1 MKNILPILSND
12 ELHSAIPT
20 NKDAGIG
27 ALDTI
32 HGRLPLQALD
42 VRVRID
48 GLVAATVVTQTFVN
62 SHAEPLEATYI
73 FPLPDRA
80 AATHFHMEVAGR
92 VIEGVLK
99 ERGQARA
106 DYSKAIESGR
116 RAAITEEERPGV
128 FTLRVGNLM
137 PGEIAKI
144 RLTLSGPLTCED
156 GEATFRFPLVVAP
169 RYIPGVPLPGPS
181 VGAGVVSDTDAVPD
195 ASRISP
201 PVLLSGFPN
210 PVCFSLVVDL
220 HAAGMPVSELRS
232 SLHTVVIEQSQDSW
246 HCCVQPGER
255 LDRDFILRFR
265 VADQAIRTSLILHA
279 DAEGDEGTFLLTIV
293 PPAGQAAA
301 LQPRDVVFV
310 LDRSGSMGGWKMIAA
325 RRALGRMIDTLT
337 AQDRFTVYAFDDKV
351 EAPAAFAGPG
361 LVAATDRQRF
371 CALEF
376 LAGVNA
382 RNGTEM
388 ARPLQQAVEQ
398 LMIGAPDR
406 DRVLVLVTDGQVG
419 NEDQILRTL
428 APQIQN
434 LRIFTLGIDRAVN
447 EGFLKR
453 LATLGGGSCELVE
466 SEDRL
471 DEVMDK
477 VHRRIATPVLTG
489 LHLEPADLAIDP
501 GSITPA
507 RLAGLFA
514 GAPLF
519 LMGRYRGAKL
529 RSVTIQARDA
539 AAQPWSETAP
549 AHSSANTAIAS
560 LWARG
565 RVRDLEDRYATGLSD
580 RQTLEKEIVET
591 SLRFGVLCRFTA
603 FVAVDANGIVNQSGT
618 MHQITQ
624 PVELAAGWNM
634 GCSVAAAAPS
644 ALCRGD
650 GSMVEGVDSLAEE
663 FDGDAPDEAFLDGPS
678 RAAPPTFAPRQRR
691 RGFESDGLPYR
702 SMWNGVSPQNERP
715 SSTPQDEPDLSAYRR
730 RAMEW
735 RRRFEKAKPADYR
748 AELGFLSVPL
758 FLLVEVL
765 RSIGAPSAELTP
777 LENLL
782 RDVRAFLARPRS
794 NETELAALWSRVE
807 TVLKN
812 FSEAKTSGDVKPADR
827 RGAFWK

>member
-12 ELHSAIPT
+12 ELHSSIPT
-20 NKDAGIG
+20 DNDAGIG

-42 VRVRID
+42 VQVRID
-48 GLVAATVVTQTFVN
+48 GLVASTVVTQTFVN

-80 AATHFHMEVAGR
+80 AATHFHMVVAGR
-92 VIEGVLK
+92 VIEGILK
-99 ERGQARA
+99 ERGQARS
-106 DYSKAIESGR
+106 DYAKAIESGR

-137 PGEIAKI
+137 PGETAKI
-144 RLTLSGPLTCED
+144 RLTLSGPLICED

-181 VGAGVVSDTDAVPD
+181 VGAGVASDTDAVPD

-232 SLHTVVIEQSQDSW
+232 SLHTTVIEQGQDSW
-246 HCCVQPGER
+246 RCCVQPGER
-255 LDRDFILRFR
+255 LDRDFILHFR
-265 VADQAIRTSLILHA
+265 VADQSIRTSLILHA
-279 DAEGDEGTFLLTIV
+279 DVEGDEGTFLLTIV
-293 PPAGQAAA
+293 PPAGQGAA

-351 EAPAAFAGPG
+351 EAPPDFAGPG

-388 ARPLQQAVEQ
+388 AQPLRQAVEQ
-398 LMIGAPDR
+398 LLIGAPER

-419 NEDQILRTL
+419 NEDQIMRTL

-447 EGFLKR
+447 AGFLKR

-477 VHRRIATPVLTG
+477 IHRRIATPVLTG

-501 GSITPA
+501 LSITPA

-514 GAPLF
+514 AAPLV
-519 LMGRYRGAKL
+519 LMGRYRGTNL
-529 RSVTIQARDA
+529 RTIAIKARDA
-539 AAQPWSETAP
+539 AAQPWSATVA

-565 RVRDLEDRYATGLSD
+565 HVRDLEDRYATGLGD
-580 RQTLEKEIVET
+580 RQALEKEIVRT

-634 GCSVAAAAPS
+634 GCSIAALAPS
-644 ALCRGD
+644 RGD
-650 GSMVEGVDSLAEE
+650 ESTLESVDSLLQE
-663 FDGDAPDEAFLDGPS
+663 FDDDAPDEAFLDGPS
-678 RAAPPTFAPRQRR
+678 RAAPPAFAPRQRR
-691 RGFESDGLPYR
+691 KGPESDGSLSR
-702 SMWNGVSPQNERP
+702 FIWGGGSSQNELP
-715 SSTPQDEPDLSAYRR
+715 LSAPQDEPDLSAYRR
-730 RAMEW
+730 RVMEW
-735 RRRFEKAKPADYR
+735 RQRLEQAKPADYR
-748 AELGFLSVPL
+748 AELRFVSIPL
-758 FLLVEVL
+758 LLLVEDL
-765 RSIGAPSAELTP
+765 RSIGAPPTEMTP

-794 NETELAALWSRVE
+794 NETELAALWARAV
-807 TVLKN
+807 TLLKS
-812 FSEAKTSGDVKPADR
+812 FSEARTSGDAKPANK

>member
-20 NKDAGIG
+20 GNDAGIG
-27 ALDTI
+27 TLDTI

-42 VRVRID
+42 VQVRID

-80 AATHFHMEVAGR
+80 AATHFHMEVGGR
-92 VIEGVLK
+92 VVEGVLK

-137 PGEIAKI
+137 PGETAKI
-144 RLTLSGPLTCED
+144 RLTLSGPLNCED

-181 VGAGVVSDTDAVPD
+181 VGAGVASDTDAVPD

-210 PVCFSLVVDL
+210 PVYFSLAVDL
-220 HAAGMPVSELRS
+220 FAAGMPVSELRS
-232 SLHTVVIEQSQDSW
+232 SLHTAVIEQGQDSW
-246 HCCVQPGER
+246 RCCVQPGER

-279 DAEGDEGTFLLTIV
+279 DAEGDGGTFLLTIV
-293 PPAGQAAA
+293 PPAGQGAAR
-301 LQPRDVVFV
+301 QPRDVVFV

-337 AQDRFTVYAFDDKV
+337 AEDRFTVYAFDDKV
-351 EAPAAFAGPG
+351 EAPPAFAGPG

-371 CALEF
+371 GALEF

-388 ARPLQQAVEQ
+388 AQPLQQAVAL
-398 LMIGAPDR
+398 LMTGAPER

-428 APQIQN
+428 ASQIEN

-489 LHLEPADLAIDP
+489 VHLEPTDLAIDP
-501 GSITPA
+501 GSMTPA
-507 RLAGLFA
+507 RLSGLFA

-519 LMGRYRGAKL
+519 LMGRYRGTKL
-529 RSVTIQARDA
+529 RAVTIQARDA
-539 AAQPWSETAP
+539 AARPWSETAP
-549 AHSSANTAIAS
+549 AHSSANPAIAS

-565 RVRDLEDRYATGLSD
+565 RVRDLEDRYATGLGD
-580 RQTLEKEIVET
+580 RLALEKEIVQT

-603 FVAVDANGIVNQSGT
+603 FVAVDANGIVNQSGA

-644 ALCRGD
+644 APPRGAGATLKND
-650 GSMVEGVDSLAEE
+650 DSLDPICFEAVP
-663 FDGDAPDEAFLDGPS
+663 DGAFLYGSSPP
-678 RAAPPTFAPRQRR
+678 APPAFAPRQRR
-691 RGFESDGLPYR
+691 KGSESDASIARYKWGGG
-702 SMWNGVSPQNERP
+702 SSQNERP
-715 SSTPQDEPDLSAYRR
+715 SSTPADEPNLSAYRR
-730 RAMEW
+730 RVMEW
-735 RRRFEKAKPADYR
+735 RRRLEQAKPADSR
-748 AELGFLSVPL
+748 TELDFLSIPL
-758 FLLVEVL
+758 LLLIEDL
-765 RSIGAPSAELTP
+765 RSIGAPPAEMTP
-777 LENLL
+777 LEDLL
-782 RDVRAFLARPRS
+782 RDLKAFLARSHP
-794 NETELAALWSRVE
+794 NKPELAALWSHVE

-812 FSEAKTSGDVKPADR
+812 FSEAKTSGDAKPPNR

>member
-12 ELHSAIPT
+12 ELHRAIPT
-20 NKDAGIG
+20 DNDAGIG
-27 ALDTI
+27 GLDTI

-42 VRVRID
+42 VQVRID
-48 GLVAATVVTQTFVN
+48 GLVAATVVTQTFTN

-80 AATHFHMEVAGR
+80 AATHFHMVVGGR
-92 VIEGVLK
+92 VIEGKLK

-137 PGEIAKI
+137 PGETATV
-144 RLTLSGPLTCED
+144 RLTLCGPVNCEG

-169 RYIPGVPLPGPS
+169 RYIPGVPLSGSS
-181 VGAGVVSDTDAVPD
+181 VGAGVSSDTDAVPD

-210 PVCFSLVVDL
+210 PVRFSLVVDL

-232 SLHTVVIEQSQDSW
+232 SLHTVVIEQGQDSW
-246 HCCVQPGER
+246 HCSVQPGER

-265 VADQAIRTSLILHA
+265 VADQAIRTSLVLHA
-279 DAEGDEGTFLLTIV
+279 DVEGDGGTFLLTIV
-293 PPAGQAAA
+293 PPAGQAA

-310 LDRSGSMGGWKMIAA
+310 LDRSGSMRGWKMIAA

-337 AQDRFTVYAFDDKV
+337 AQDRFTVYVFDNTV
-351 EAPAAFAGPG
+351 EAPSAFAGPG

-376 LAGVNA
+376 LAGVDA
-382 RNGTEM
+382 RGGTEM
-388 ARPLQQAVEQ
+388 ARPLQQAVTQ
-398 LMIGAPDR
+398 LTLGAPDR

-428 APQIQN
+428 RSQIQN

-477 VHRRIATPVLTG
+477 IHCRIATPVLSG
-489 LHLEPADLAIDP
+489 LHLEPADLAIDA

-507 RLAGLFA
+507 RLGGLFA

-519 LMGRYRGAKL
+519 LMGRYHGTKPKA
-529 RSVTIQARDA
+529 VTIQARDA
-539 AAQPWSETAP
+539 AAQPWSATAP
-549 AHSSANTAIAS
+549 AHSSANSAIPS
-560 LWARG
+560 LWARA
-565 RVRDLEDRYATGLSD
+565 RVRDLEDRYAAQMDD
-580 RQTLEKEIVET
+580 RQALEKEIVQT

-634 GCSVAAAAPS
+634 SASIAAMAASSPV
-644 ALCRGD
+644 RGI
-650 GSMVEGVDSLAEE
+650 GSTLESVDSLVEGAA
-663 FDGDAPDEAFLDGPS
+663 FDEVYLECPS
-678 RAAPPTFAPRQRR
+678 GAAPPVFGWPEQTKVS
-691 RGFESDGLPYR
+691 ESDISRFKWSG
-702 SMWNGVSPQNERP
+702 GSPKNERP
-715 SSTPQDEPDLSAYRR
+715 LSRHRR
-730 RAMEW
+730 RARISQPIAAEPLNGCGGSN
-735 RRRFEKAKPADYR
+735 RRSRQI
-748 AELGFLSVPL
+748 
-758 FLLVEVL
+758 
-765 RSIGAPSAELTP
+765 IGPSWIL
-777 LENLL
+777 
-782 RDVRAFLARPRS
+782 
-794 NETELAALWSRVE
+794 
-807 TVLKN
+807 
-812 FSEAKTSGDVKPADR
+812 
-827 RGAFWK
+827 